1 MGRWLVEREL
11 QDKLPA
17 RLGRRELDRGLAN
30 METPGRERNRF
41 FGTRLKGHRHSAFI
55 LLALALLAVMPA
67 TAQTILPSSFAGWT
81 QSGSGAFT
89 PASDATRAARE
100 YGFTSGVQ
108 ASYASGSNH
117 LDVTLYRMKDP
128 SGAYGEYSY
137 LRTQDMLLS
146 KLAEYSAISED
157 RALVLDGN
165 LVLDIRGRDLPKLDS
180 NLKSLLAA
188 IAPHAEHGAL
198 PILMNNLPLKNL
210 VPRTDRYILGPTV
223 LNQSFPVAMGDSLG
237 FSNGAE
243 AEVATY
249 RAGAKKMTLLLV
261 DYPTPQFALAKLKQ
275 LQQQF
280 DVNDSKRNGDLP
292 PVYAI
297 RALTSLA
304 FVAGANSEAE
314 ANAVLKNVRSGEVLT
329 WNEPTFRFTQPNI
342 GEVVVGT
349 IVGSGIICLFALI
362 SGLAFGGVRLM
373 VKRALPD
380 KVFDRSD
387 QLQILQLGLSSKPIK
402 AEDFYGLG

>member
-1 MGRWLVEREL
+1 LTRESHSESRARVEGRAAGVF
-11 QDKLPA
+11 D
-17 RLGRRELDRGLAN
+17 GVSSSS
-30 METPGRERNRF
+30 RERKCPRF
-41 FGTRLKGHRHSAFI
+41 LPLQLRRHLSSAAA
-55 LLALALLAVMPA
+55 LLALLVLAVIPA
-67 TAQTILPSSFAGWT
+67 AAQSILPSSFAGWSQT
-81 QSGSGAFT
+81 NNAAFT
-89 PASDATRAARE
+89 PPPDGSAAAQE
-100 YGFTSGVQ
+100 YGFTSGAE

-137 LRTQDMLLS
+137 LRTQDMLHG

-165 LVLDIRGRDLPKLDS
+165 LLLEIHGRDLPKLDS
-180 NLKSLLAA
+180 SLKSLVAA

-198 PILMNNLPLKNL
+198 PILMTNLPLKNL
-210 VPRTDRYILGPTV
+210 VPRTDRYILGPSV
-223 LNQSFPVAMGDSLG
+223 LNQSFPVAIGNALG

-280 DVNDSKRNGDLP
+280 DVNDSKRNGGLP
-292 PVYAI
+292 PLYAT

-304 FVAGANSEAE
+304 LVAGANSEAE

-329 WNEPTFRFTQPNI
+329 WNEPTFRFTQPSI
-342 GEVVVGT
+342 GAMVVGT

-362 SGLAFGGVRLM
+362 SGLAFGGVRLV